1 MRILFFFAFV
11 LLAIGFLAPVSD
23 AHAIWLPFAGKVLT
37 VLTPGVVCIGE
48 GPITI
53 RPIALS
59 PAGPY
64 VITPVTRRYSHFTV
78 SPGSWIVGFYS
89 TVPVPGTCDTT
100 SVPPVP
106 VPAFTVIRF
115 GSSLPSL

>member
-1 MRILFFFAFV
+1 MKLSFSLVFILLVIGLFAPF
-11 LLAIGFLAPVSD
+11 SD
-23 AHAIWLPFAGKVLT
+23 ARAVWLPFAGKVLT
-37 VLTPGVVCIGE
+37 VLTPGVVCVGE

-53 RPIALS
+53 RPVGFS

-64 VITPVTRRYSHFTV
+64 VITPVTRRYSYFTV
-78 SPGSWIVGFYS
+78 SPGSWILGFYS